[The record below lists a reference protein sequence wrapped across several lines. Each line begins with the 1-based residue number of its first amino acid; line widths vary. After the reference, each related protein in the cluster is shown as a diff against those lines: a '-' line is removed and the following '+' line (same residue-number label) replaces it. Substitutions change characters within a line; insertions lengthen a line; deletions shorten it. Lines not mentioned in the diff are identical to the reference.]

1 MEFVSGFRGIGAK
14 SLTKT
19 VANTSIRTLIVDDE
33 PIARRVLEE
42 ELEDHPDVEVVGEAR
57 HGEEALDLIA
67 RLKPDLVLLDL
78 QMPGMGGF
86 EVIRRLAGAR
96 LPIVIIVTAFDQ
108 HAIQA
113 FEAGAVDY
121 LLKPVNGERLA
132 RSLDRARQ
140 IHGRSREI
148 AEHLAQIAAA
158 APEVPTAPRTRKIVG
173 RNGDEY
179 FLLDLGE
186 VLAFQ
191 AEGEL
196 VWIITP
202 RQRYLATQSLRTI
215 EQKLRDLPFQRVHR
229 NAIVNIN
236 HVRKMSALSS
246 QRWLLTLDN
255 GQELIVSKRQAS
267 SVRQMLRW

>member
-96 LPIVIIVTAFDQ
+96 LPIVIIVTTSVSQ
-108 HAIQA
+108 
-113 FEAGAVDY
+113 
-121 LLKPVNGERLA
+121 PPSVNF
-132 RSLDRARQ
+132 S
-140 IHGRSREI
+140 
-148 AEHLAQIAAA
+148 
-158 APEVPTAPRTRKIVG
+158 IVVIM
-173 RNGDEY
+173 RI
-179 FLLDLGE
+179 
-186 VLAFQ
+186 V
-191 AEGEL
+191 
-196 VWIITP
+196 
-202 RQRYLATQSLRTI
+202 RQRIR
-215 EQKLRDLPFQRVHR
+215 P
-229 NAIVNIN
+229 
-236 HVRKMSALSS
+236 
-246 QRWLLTLDN
+246 
-255 GQELIVSKRQAS
+255 VS
-267 SVRQMLRW
+267 